1 MLNSCYFTHKIN
13 MLLLIAQEKLKE
25 KFEAPGRS
33 GHRRSV
39 EASWK
44 KYGKSR
50 PEELLFGDTKIYIDS
65 IS

>member
-13 MLLLIAQEKLKE
+13 VVASH
-25 KFEAPGRS
+25 RS
-33 GHRRSV
+33 G
-39 EASWK
+39 EAEGEVRGTGQIRTLK
-44 KYGKSR
+44 KSGKSR